1 MSDPGGE
8 VESSVR
14 MAHTHG
20 VQAGVLRRQHGGG
33 HGSIREEQLGF
44 VHLLDRAGAA
54 QVPGKALCVWQ
65 MTFLTDEKI
74 FFFCQRNQTNI
85 LVCFLVLESFEKG
98 LHGKKGIFYSLIR

>member
-74 FFFCQRNQTNI
+74 FFFVSETKPIFWC
-85 LVCFLVLESFEKG
+85 VFWSWKVL
-98 LHGKKGIFYSLIR
+98 KKGYMEKKVYSIV